1 MMTNTLSPERI
12 TAANAKLAQA
22 SSRRSLLKSLT
33 EPLSLLGALIVLVI
47 IFSVLNPRFAS
58 LENLQ
63 NLLNQASLPLI
74 IGIGATFVILIGSI
88 DLSVEGV
95 MAATGVT
102 FVLMSANS
110 RGGADLGIW
119 AWLVPLALGTALG
132 LASGLLYTKAR
143 IPSFLVTLG
152 MWFVGL
158 GIATVLYGTDAY
170 PELSNDA
177 LTVWPA
183 TITLG
188 LPNVFWV
195 ALVLMII
202 AAALFHKTALILL
215 PLAALLKSRRNW
227 VTLLGVSVFTVLA
240 YVLFLAET
248 YDALYEVYIYQQYA
262 SDGASI
268 RIFMNAAAAITFI
281 VFRKRYLM
289 PEMQKHFWTLI
300 SFIALLFIPALMISP
315 SSTAVDRVALYF
327 MPLQLIAFSYF
338 PFYFLSRTYKKLATL
353 SVVGGFWL
361 VMFVWFNY
369 SNFYFAWLPYRFYP
383 FE

>member
-1 MMTNTLSPERI
+1 MTNTLSPERI

-202 AAALFHKTALILL
+202 AALTLRYTRFGRATLAIGNNEDIARSNGMPVTKHKIVIFIVAGVMSGLAGILAVMQMGGTSNNIGDGYLFITIPAVVIGGTALSGGKGGML
-215 PLAALLKSRRNW
+215 R
-227 VTLLGVSVFTVLA
+227 TLLGIMLLMVLKNGLILAGVSPNFEEMV
-240 YVLFLAET
+240 
-248 YDALYEVYIYQQYA
+248 
-262 SDGASI
+262 SGAILVIAIIAVAWSQRGRL
-268 RIFMNAAAAITFI
+268 RIE
-281 VFRKRYLM
+281 K
-289 PEMQKHFWTLI
+289 
-300 SFIALLFIPALMISP
+300 
-315 SSTAVDRVALYF
+315 
-327 MPLQLIAFSYF
+327 
-338 PFYFLSRTYKKLATL
+338 
-353 SVVGGFWL
+353 
-361 VMFVWFNY
+361 
-369 SNFYFAWLPYRFYP
+369 
-383 FE
+383 

>member
-1 MMTNTLSPERI
+1 MMTNTLSPEHS
-12 TAANAKLAQA
+12 TGANAKLAQA

-183 TITLG
+183 TITWG

-195 ALVLMII
+195 ALILMII
-202 AAALFHKTALILL
+202 AALTLRYTRFGRATLAIGNNEDIARSNGMPVTKHKIVIFIVAGVLSGLAGILAVMQMGGTSNNIGDGYLFITIPAVVIGGTALSGGKGGML
-215 PLAALLKSRRNW
+215 R
-227 VTLLGVSVFTVLA
+227 TLLGIMLLMVLKNGLILAGVSPNFEEMV
-240 YVLFLAET
+240 
-248 YDALYEVYIYQQYA
+248 
-262 SDGASI
+262 SGAILVIAIIAVAWSQRGRL
-268 RIFMNAAAAITFI
+268 RIE
-281 VFRKRYLM
+281 K
-289 PEMQKHFWTLI
+289 
-300 SFIALLFIPALMISP
+300 
-315 SSTAVDRVALYF
+315 
-327 MPLQLIAFSYF
+327 
-338 PFYFLSRTYKKLATL
+338 
-353 SVVGGFWL
+353 
-361 VMFVWFNY
+361 
-369 SNFYFAWLPYRFYP
+369 
-383 FE
+383 

>member
-183 TITLG
+183 TITWG

-202 AAALFHKTALILL
+202 AALTLRYTRFGRATLAIGNNEDIARSNGMPVTKHKIVIFIVAGVMSGLAGILAVMQMGGTSNNIGDGYLFITIPAVVIGGTALSGGKGGML
-215 PLAALLKSRRNW
+215 R
-227 VTLLGVSVFTVLA
+227 TLLGIMLLMVLKNGLILAGVSPNFEEMV
-240 YVLFLAET
+240 
-248 YDALYEVYIYQQYA
+248 
-262 SDGASI
+262 SGAILVIAIIAVAWSQRGRL
-268 RIFMNAAAAITFI
+268 RIE
-281 VFRKRYLM
+281 K
-289 PEMQKHFWTLI
+289 
-300 SFIALLFIPALMISP
+300 
-315 SSTAVDRVALYF
+315 
-327 MPLQLIAFSYF
+327 
-338 PFYFLSRTYKKLATL
+338 
-353 SVVGGFWL
+353 
-361 VMFVWFNY
+361 
-369 SNFYFAWLPYRFYP
+369 
-383 FE
+383 

>member
-1 MMTNTLSPERI
+1 MMTNTLSPEHS
-12 TAANAKLAQA
+12 TGANAKLAQA

-132 LASGLLYTKAR
+132 VASGLLYTKAR

-183 TITLG
+183 TITWG

-202 AAALFHKTALILL
+202 AALTLRYTRFGRATLAIGNNEDIARSNGMPVTKHKIVIFIVAGVLSGLAGILAVMQMGGTSNNIGDGYLFITIPAVVIGGTALSGGKGGML
-215 PLAALLKSRRNW
+215 R
-227 VTLLGVSVFTVLA
+227 TLLGIMLLMVLKNGLILAGVSPNFEEMV
-240 YVLFLAET
+240 
-248 YDALYEVYIYQQYA
+248 
-262 SDGASI
+262 SGAILVIAIIAVAWSQRGRL
-268 RIFMNAAAAITFI
+268 RIE
-281 VFRKRYLM
+281 K
-289 PEMQKHFWTLI
+289 
-300 SFIALLFIPALMISP
+300 
-315 SSTAVDRVALYF
+315 
-327 MPLQLIAFSYF
+327 
-338 PFYFLSRTYKKLATL
+338 
-353 SVVGGFWL
+353 
-361 VMFVWFNY
+361 
-369 SNFYFAWLPYRFYP
+369 
-383 FE
+383 

>member
-1 MMTNTLSPERI
+1 MMTTTLSPEHS
-12 TAANAKLAQA
+12 TGANAKLAQA

-119 AWLVPLALGTALG
+119 AWLVPLALGSALG

-195 ALVLMII
+195 ALILMII
-202 AAALFHKTALILL
+202 AALALRYTRFGRATLAIGNNEDIARSGGMPVTKHKIVIFIVAGVLSGLAGILAVMQMGGTSNNIGDGYLFITIPAVVIGGTALSGGKGGML
-215 PLAALLKSRRNW
+215 R
-227 VTLLGVSVFTVLA
+227 TLLGIMLLMVLKNGLILAGVSPNFEEMV
-240 YVLFLAET
+240 
-248 YDALYEVYIYQQYA
+248 
-262 SDGASI
+262 SGAILVIAIIAVAWSQRGRL
-268 RIFMNAAAAITFI
+268 RIE
-281 VFRKRYLM
+281 K
-289 PEMQKHFWTLI
+289 
-300 SFIALLFIPALMISP
+300 
-315 SSTAVDRVALYF
+315 
-327 MPLQLIAFSYF
+327 
-338 PFYFLSRTYKKLATL
+338 
-353 SVVGGFWL
+353 
-361 VMFVWFNY
+361 
-369 SNFYFAWLPYRFYP
+369 
-383 FE
+383 

>member
-1 MMTNTLSPERI
+1 MMTTTLSPEQSSGVNEKLI
-12 TAANAKLAQA
+12 QTA
-22 SSRRSLLKSLT
+22 SRRSLLKSLT
-33 EPLSLLGALIVLVI
+33 EPLSLLGALVVLIV
-47 IFSVLNPRFAS
+47 IFSILNPRFAS

-119 AWLVPLALGTALG
+119 AWLVPLALGVVLG

-177 LTVWPA
+177 LTVWAA
-183 TITLG
+183 TITAG

-195 ALVLMII
+195 ALILMII
-202 AAALFHKTALILL
+202 AALALRYTRFGRATLAIGNNEDIARSSGMPVTKHKIVIFIIAGALSGLAGILAVMQMGGTSNNIGDGYLFITIPAVVIGGTALSGGKGGML
-215 PLAALLKSRRNW
+215 R
-227 VTLLGVSVFTVLA
+227 TLLGIMLLMVLKNGLILAGVSPNFEDMV
-240 YVLFLAET
+240 
-248 YDALYEVYIYQQYA
+248 
-262 SDGASI
+262 SGAILVVAIIAVAWSQRGRL
-268 RIFMNAAAAITFI
+268 RIE
-281 VFRKRYLM
+281 K
-289 PEMQKHFWTLI
+289 
-300 SFIALLFIPALMISP
+300 
-315 SSTAVDRVALYF
+315 
-327 MPLQLIAFSYF
+327 
-338 PFYFLSRTYKKLATL
+338 
-353 SVVGGFWL
+353 
-361 VMFVWFNY
+361 
-369 SNFYFAWLPYRFYP
+369 
-383 FE
+383 

>member
-1 MMTNTLSPERI
+1 MMTNTLSPEHS
-12 TAANAKLAQA
+12 TGANAKLAQA

-195 ALVLMII
+195 ALILMII
-202 AAALFHKTALILL
+202 AALTLRYTRFGRATLAIGNNEDIARSNGMPVTKHKIVIFIVAGVLSGLAGILAVMQMGGTSNNIGDGYLFITIPAVVIGGTALSGGKGGML
-215 PLAALLKSRRNW
+215 R
-227 VTLLGVSVFTVLA
+227 TLLGIMLLMVLKNGLILAGVSPNFEEMV
-240 YVLFLAET
+240 
-248 YDALYEVYIYQQYA
+248 
-262 SDGASI
+262 SGAILVIAIIAVAWSQRGRL
-268 RIFMNAAAAITFI
+268 RIE
-281 VFRKRYLM
+281 K
-289 PEMQKHFWTLI
+289 
-300 SFIALLFIPALMISP
+300 
-315 SSTAVDRVALYF
+315 
-327 MPLQLIAFSYF
+327 
-338 PFYFLSRTYKKLATL
+338 
-353 SVVGGFWL
+353 
-361 VMFVWFNY
+361 
-369 SNFYFAWLPYRFYP
+369 
-383 FE
+383 

>member
-1 MMTNTLSPERI
+1 MMTNTLSPERS
-12 TAANAKLAQA
+12 TGVNEKLIQT

-119 AWLVPLALGTALG
+119 AWLVPLALGIALG

-158 GIATVLYGTDAY
+158 GIATVLYGTQVY
-170 PELSNDA
+170 PELTNDA

-183 TITLG
+183 TITAG

-202 AAALFHKTALILL
+202 AALTLRYTRFGRATLAIGNNEDIARSSGMPVTKHKIVIFIVAGLLSGLAGILAVMQMGGTSNNIGDGYLFITIPAVVIGGTALSGGKGGML
-215 PLAALLKSRRNW
+215 R
-227 VTLLGVSVFTVLA
+227 TLLGIMLLMVLKNGLILAGVSPNFQDMV
-240 YVLFLAET
+240 
-248 YDALYEVYIYQQYA
+248 
-262 SDGASI
+262 SGAILVIAIIAVAWSQRGRL
-268 RIFMNAAAAITFI
+268 RIE
-281 VFRKRYLM
+281 K
-289 PEMQKHFWTLI
+289 
-300 SFIALLFIPALMISP
+300 
-315 SSTAVDRVALYF
+315 
-327 MPLQLIAFSYF
+327 
-338 PFYFLSRTYKKLATL
+338 
-353 SVVGGFWL
+353 
-361 VMFVWFNY
+361 
-369 SNFYFAWLPYRFYP
+369 
-383 FE
+383 

>member
-1 MMTNTLSPERI
+1 MMTNTLSPEHS
-12 TAANAKLAQA
+12 TGANAKLAQA

-183 TITLG
+183 TITWG

-202 AAALFHKTALILL
+202 AALTLRYTRFGRATLAIGNNEDIARSNGMPVTKHKIVIFIVAGVLSGLAGILAVMQMGGTSNNIGDGYLFITIPAVVIGGTALSGGKGGML
-215 PLAALLKSRRNW
+215 R
-227 VTLLGVSVFTVLA
+227 TLLGIMLLMVLKNGLILAGVSPNFEEMV
-240 YVLFLAET
+240 
-248 YDALYEVYIYQQYA
+248 
-262 SDGASI
+262 SGAILVIAIIAVAWSQRGRL
-268 RIFMNAAAAITFI
+268 RIE
-281 VFRKRYLM
+281 K
-289 PEMQKHFWTLI
+289 
-300 SFIALLFIPALMISP
+300 
-315 SSTAVDRVALYF
+315 
-327 MPLQLIAFSYF
+327 
-338 PFYFLSRTYKKLATL
+338 
-353 SVVGGFWL
+353 
-361 VMFVWFNY
+361 
-369 SNFYFAWLPYRFYP
+369 
-383 FE
+383 

>member
-1 MMTNTLSPERI
+1 MMTNTLSPEHS
-12 TAANAKLAQA
+12 TGANAKLAQA

-202 AAALFHKTALILL
+202 AALTLRYTRFGRATLAIGNNEDIARSNGMPVTKHKIVIFIVAGVLSGLAGILAVMQMGGTSNNIGDGYLFITIPAVVIGGTALSGGKGGML
-215 PLAALLKSRRNW
+215 R
-227 VTLLGVSVFTVLA
+227 TLLGIMLLMVLKNGLILAGVSPNFEEMV
-240 YVLFLAET
+240 
-248 YDALYEVYIYQQYA
+248 
-262 SDGASI
+262 SGAILVIAIIAVAWSQRGRL
-268 RIFMNAAAAITFI
+268 RIE
-281 VFRKRYLM
+281 K
-289 PEMQKHFWTLI
+289 
-300 SFIALLFIPALMISP
+300 
-315 SSTAVDRVALYF
+315 
-327 MPLQLIAFSYF
+327 
-338 PFYFLSRTYKKLATL
+338 
-353 SVVGGFWL
+353 
-361 VMFVWFNY
+361 
-369 SNFYFAWLPYRFYP
+369 
-383 FE
+383 

>member
-1 MMTNTLSPERI
+1 MMTTTLSPEHS
-12 TAANAKLAQA
+12 TGANAKLAQA

-119 AWLVPLALGTALG
+119 AWLVPLALGSALG

-195 ALVLMII
+195 ALILMVI
-202 AAALFHKTALILL
+202 AALTLRYTRFGRATLAIGNNEDIARSGGMPVTKHKIVIFIVAGLLSGLAGILAVMQMGGTSNNIGDGYLFITIPAVVIGGTALSGGKGGML
-215 PLAALLKSRRNW
+215 R
-227 VTLLGVSVFTVLA
+227 TLLGIMLLMVLKNGLILAGVSPNFEDMV
-240 YVLFLAET
+240 
-248 YDALYEVYIYQQYA
+248 
-262 SDGASI
+262 SGAILVIAIIAVAWSQRGRL
-268 RIFMNAAAAITFI
+268 RIE
-281 VFRKRYLM
+281 K
-289 PEMQKHFWTLI
+289 
-300 SFIALLFIPALMISP
+300 
-315 SSTAVDRVALYF
+315 
-327 MPLQLIAFSYF
+327 
-338 PFYFLSRTYKKLATL
+338 
-353 SVVGGFWL
+353 
-361 VMFVWFNY
+361 
-369 SNFYFAWLPYRFYP
+369 
-383 FE
+383 

>member
-119 AWLVPLALGTALG
+119 SWLVPLALGTALG

-202 AAALFHKTALILL
+202 AALTLRYTRFGRATLAIGNNEDIARSNGMPVTKHKIVIFIVAGVLSGLAGILAVMQMGGTSNNIGDGYLFITIPAVVIGGTALSGGKGGML
-215 PLAALLKSRRNW
+215 R
-227 VTLLGVSVFTVLA
+227 TLLGIMLLMVLKNGLILAGVSPNFEEMV
-240 YVLFLAET
+240 
-248 YDALYEVYIYQQYA
+248 
-262 SDGASI
+262 SGAILVIAIIAVAWSQRGRL
-268 RIFMNAAAAITFI
+268 RIE
-281 VFRKRYLM
+281 K
-289 PEMQKHFWTLI
+289 
-300 SFIALLFIPALMISP
+300 
-315 SSTAVDRVALYF
+315 
-327 MPLQLIAFSYF
+327 
-338 PFYFLSRTYKKLATL
+338 
-353 SVVGGFWL
+353 
-361 VMFVWFNY
+361 
-369 SNFYFAWLPYRFYP
+369 
-383 FE
+383 

>member
-1 MMTNTLSPERI
+1 
-12 TAANAKLAQA
+12 
-22 SSRRSLLKSLT
+22 
-33 EPLSLLGALIVLVI
+33 
-47 IFSVLNPRFAS
+47 
-58 LENLQ
+58 
-63 NLLNQASLPLI
+63 
-74 IGIGATFVILIGSI
+74 
-88 DLSVEGV
+88 

-195 ALVLMII
+195 ALILMII
-202 AAALFHKTALILL
+202 AALTLRYTRFGRATLAIGNNEDIARSNGMPVTKHKIVIFIVAGVLSGLAGILAVMQMGGTSNNIGDGYLFITIPAVVIGGTALSGGKGGML
-215 PLAALLKSRRNW
+215 R
-227 VTLLGVSVFTVLA
+227 TLLGIMLLMVLKNGLILAGVSPNFEEMV
-240 YVLFLAET
+240 
-248 YDALYEVYIYQQYA
+248 
-262 SDGASI
+262 SGAILVIAIIAVAWSQRGRL
-268 RIFMNAAAAITFI
+268 RIE
-281 VFRKRYLM
+281 K
-289 PEMQKHFWTLI
+289 
-300 SFIALLFIPALMISP
+300 
-315 SSTAVDRVALYF
+315 
-327 MPLQLIAFSYF
+327 
-338 PFYFLSRTYKKLATL
+338 
-353 SVVGGFWL
+353 
-361 VMFVWFNY
+361 
-369 SNFYFAWLPYRFYP
+369 
-383 FE
+383 

>member
-1 MMTNTLSPERI
+1 MMTNTLSPEHS
-12 TAANAKLAQA
+12 TGVDAKLAQA

-195 ALVLMII
+195 ALILMII
-202 AAALFHKTALILL
+202 AALTLRYTRFGRATLAIGNNEDIARSNGMPVTKHKIVIFIVAGVLSGLAGILAVMQMGGTSNNIGDGYLFITIPAVVIGGTALSGGKGGML
-215 PLAALLKSRRNW
+215 R
-227 VTLLGVSVFTVLA
+227 TLLGIMLLMVLKNGLILAGVSPNFEEMV
-240 YVLFLAET
+240 
-248 YDALYEVYIYQQYA
+248 
-262 SDGASI
+262 SGAILVIAIIAVAWSQRGRL
-268 RIFMNAAAAITFI
+268 RIE
-281 VFRKRYLM
+281 K
-289 PEMQKHFWTLI
+289 
-300 SFIALLFIPALMISP
+300 
-315 SSTAVDRVALYF
+315 
-327 MPLQLIAFSYF
+327 
-338 PFYFLSRTYKKLATL
+338 
-353 SVVGGFWL
+353 
-361 VMFVWFNY
+361 
-369 SNFYFAWLPYRFYP
+369 
-383 FE
+383 

>member
-1 MMTNTLSPERI
+1 MMTNTLSPEHS
-12 TAANAKLAQA
+12 TGVDAKFAQA

-202 AAALFHKTALILL
+202 AALTLRYTRFGRATLAIGNNEDIARSNGMPVTKHKIVIFIVAGVLSGLAGILAVMQMGGTSNNIGDGYLFITIPAVVIGGTALSGGKGGML
-215 PLAALLKSRRNW
+215 R
-227 VTLLGVSVFTVLA
+227 TLLGIMLLMVLKNGLILAGVSPNFEEMV
-240 YVLFLAET
+240 
-248 YDALYEVYIYQQYA
+248 
-262 SDGASI
+262 SGAILVIAIIAVAWSQRGRL
-268 RIFMNAAAAITFI
+268 RIE
-281 VFRKRYLM
+281 K
-289 PEMQKHFWTLI
+289 
-300 SFIALLFIPALMISP
+300 
-315 SSTAVDRVALYF
+315 
-327 MPLQLIAFSYF
+327 
-338 PFYFLSRTYKKLATL
+338 
-353 SVVGGFWL
+353 
-361 VMFVWFNY
+361 
-369 SNFYFAWLPYRFYP
+369 
-383 FE
+383 

>member
-202 AAALFHKTALILL
+202 AALTLRYTRFGRATLAIGNNEDIARSNGMPVTKHKIVIFIVAGVMSGLAGILAVMQMGGTSNNIGDGYLFITIPAVVIGGTALSGGKGGML
-215 PLAALLKSRRNW
+215 R
-227 VTLLGVSVFTVLA
+227 TLLGIMLLMVLKNGLILAGVSPNFEEMV
-240 YVLFLAET
+240 
-248 YDALYEVYIYQQYA
+248 
-262 SDGASI
+262 SGAILVIAIIAVAWSQRGRL
-268 RIFMNAAAAITFI
+268 RIE
-281 VFRKRYLM
+281 K
-289 PEMQKHFWTLI
+289 
-300 SFIALLFIPALMISP
+300 
-315 SSTAVDRVALYF
+315 
-327 MPLQLIAFSYF
+327 
-338 PFYFLSRTYKKLATL
+338 
-353 SVVGGFWL
+353 
-361 VMFVWFNY
+361 
-369 SNFYFAWLPYRFYP
+369 
-383 FE
+383 